1 VDPIIGNRSI
11 LIKCVFLLP
20 GSLERNLTDL
30 PPRSIS
36 IGVYVGIQISQ
47 GKIHY
52 VPCVLYVRTEK
63 KMRRGLIFV
72 LMHFQRDLVGLRWN
86 VTCPFSNKQKLTK
99 LKMTKVY

>member
-1 VDPIIGNRSI
+1 MDPIIGNRSI

-20 GSLERNLTDL
+20 GSLERNLTDS

-72 LMHFQRDLVGLRWN
+72 LIAFSKRSRWAEME
-86 VTCPFSNKQKLTK
+86 CHLSLLELTREA
-99 LKMTKVY
+99 T